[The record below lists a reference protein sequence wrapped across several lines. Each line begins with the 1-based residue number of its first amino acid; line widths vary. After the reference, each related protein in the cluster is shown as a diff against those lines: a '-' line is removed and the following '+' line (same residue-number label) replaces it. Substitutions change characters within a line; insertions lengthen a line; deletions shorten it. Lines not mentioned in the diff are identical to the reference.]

1 MIVKVNPIL
10 LLCRIKIS
18 SNNMKRL
25 IFQNFLF
32 LSLLLNSNFLIGAN
46 KIVLIENQLFKKEFS
61 FDHNKVQVLSMY
73 DKTGKKELLQVT
85 AQKPY
90 FEFNINHKRITSND
104 PLWLFQDVQTRKM
117 DNGGTELT
125 ISVSGENELKDLQVT
140 ILQQYF
146 PNSTLIRE
154 QLLLKS
160 KKTGKFKLNKEQGK
174 IQFVFPQ
181 YSFSDIALNDTITEI
196 RIASYGNEILSKLD
210 PNRTYDNRVKD
221 RNLAACHMFHMASIS
236 HSLTLGDSILLK
248 GPFNLTQLDNYTIL
262 STYEHASQDG
272 IKGMRLNQMGINND
286 YLNITDAN
294 QGVKTNSGFTM
305 CDDDFLFIGIEN
317 QKNKSSTTIS
327 NKIMRGGYLDNESIP
342 SDKFYQTVWSALAF
356 MNKITDSQGIIRNYL
371 LNQITENKSARAPN
385 FYYNTWGM
393 QRSAE
398 QNGKDVRSVFTEAR
412 ILEEMEYASQLN
424 VDHFILD
431 DGWEESLGVWE
442 YNKTRLP
449 NGLKPFLDKAKEKNM
464 TLGVWF
470 SLIGIDSTSQRYK
483 DHRNWVIK
491 SIDGTPAIGQWSNP
505 VFDIVSDFSKL
516 IVEDHKKLIDQGVRF
531 FKWDAINTFN
541 SAEPNLWHGDSNYD
555 RKEIIDRY
563 NYLLP
568 FVVTDCMKQIHQYNK
583 DVSIE
588 IDITE
593 PERCMIGL
601 MPLQEGKLFWM
612 NNGASGYGD
621 YSTFRTKSMRTII
634 NQLGNVLPPEILTY
648 AQYPQ
653 NVVPFYAQR
662 YNVNTSLVA
671 GKGFWGDLKMM
682 SKKDRETVG
691 KTLKKAKMVL
701 PYITGKPLVMT
712 GRIGA
717 SPEMYE
723 QIDYQNAFGQ
733 VIGFS
738 GSLRN
743 YMHHSKVNGKNMLCV
758 LNQSYRLKENSLNF
772 DFQFT
777 IPDDTRE
784 AFIIGNEGKNISI
797 LESTG
802 WIDEVQ
808 LEDNQLTISLGATS
822 NLKIKMPE
830 TAKNIKVDNAK
841 FTITPNGLLDIQVTT
856 ISDSL
861 KISWD

>member
-1 MIVKVNPIL
+1 MNKINL
-10 LLCRIKIS
+10 LNWLLCSI
-18 SNNMKRL
+18 
-25 IFQNFLF
+25 LF
-32 LSLLLNSNFLIGAN
+32 TPVCLYGAN
-46 KIVLIENQLFKKEFS
+46 KNVVIENELFKKQLCFEQ
-61 FDHNKVQVLSMY
+61 NKVVVASLY
-73 DKTGKKELLQVT
+73 DKTQQKELIKPVDK
-85 AQKPY
+85 KPY
-90 FEFNINHKRITSND
+90 FEFIINNKRVTAND
-104 PLWLFQDVQTRKM
+104 PIWQFQNVQSRLM
-117 DNGGTELT
+117 DNGGTELSILVT
-125 ISVSGENELKDLQVT
+125 GRNELKNLELT

-160 KKTGKFKLNKEQGK
+160 KRTGELKLNKDQGK
-174 IQFVFPQ
+174 LHFIFPQ
-181 YSFSDIALNDTITEI
+181 YTFSNIAPKDTITEI

-221 RNLAACHMFHMASIS
+221 RNLAACHMFHTASIS
-236 HSLTLGDSILLK
+236 HLLSVGSSVILK
-248 GPFNLTQLDNYTIL
+248 GPFNLIKIDKYTIL

-272 IKGMRLNQMGINND
+272 IKGMRLNQMGVNND
-286 YLNITDAN
+286 YLAITDAN

-305 CDDDFLFIGIEN
+305 SDDDFFFIGLEN
-317 QKNKSSTTIS
+317 QKDKSGTTIS
-327 NKIMRGGYLDNESIP
+327 NKIMRGGYLDNEPIP
-342 SDKFYQTVWSALAF
+342 SDKHYQTVWSALAF
-356 MNKITDSQGIIRNYL
+356 MNKTTDSQSIIRNYL

-393 QRSAE
+393 QRTAE

-431 DGWEESLGVWE
+431 DGWEETLGVWE
-442 YNKTRLP
+442 YNKSRLP

-491 SIDGTPAIGQWSNP
+491 SVDGTPAIGQWSNP

-516 IVEDHKKLIDQGVRF
+516 IVDDHKKLIDQGIRF

-541 SAEPNLWHGDSNYD
+541 SAEPNLWHGNSSYD

-634 NQLGNVLPPEILTY
+634 NQIGNVLPPEVLTY

-691 KTLKKAKMVL
+691 NTLKKAKMVL
-701 PYITGKPLVMT
+701 PYTTGKPLIMN

-723 QIDYQNAFGQ
+723 QIDFENAFGQ
-733 VIGFS
+733 VVGFS
-738 GSLRN
+738 GSTRN
-743 YMHHSKVNGKNMLCV
+743 YMHHSKVNGENMLCV
-758 LNQSYRLKENSLNF
+758 LNQSYHLNGNLLNL

-784 AFIIGNEGKNISI
+784 AFIIGNKGKNISI

-802 WIDEVQ
+802 WIDNVQ
-808 LEDNQLTISLGATS
+808 LNDKLLTISLGAAS
-822 NLKIKMPE
+822 NLKIKMPA
-830 TAKNIKVDNAK
+830 TIKNIKVNVSN
-841 FTITPNGLLDIQVTT
+841 FTITSNGLLDIQVTT

>member
-1 MIVKVNPIL
+1 
-10 LLCRIKIS
+10 
-18 SNNMKRL
+18 MKRL

-32 LSLLLNSNFLIGAN
+32 LFLLLNPYFLIGAN
-46 KIVLIENQLFKKEFS
+46 KTVLIENQLFKKEFR
-61 FDHNKVQVLSMY
+61 FDNNKVQVLSLY
-73 DKTGKKELLQVT
+73 DKTEQKELLQVT

-90 FEFNINHKRITSND
+90 FEFNINNRRITAND
-104 PLWLFQDVQTRKM
+104 PLWQFQDVQSRKM
-117 DNGGTELT
+117 DNGGTELS
-125 ISVSGENELKDLQVT
+125 ILVSGKNELKDLQVT

-160 KKTGKFKLNKEQGK
+160 KKTGKLKLNKEQGK
-174 IQFVFPQ
+174 LHFVFPQ
-181 YSFSDIALNDTITEI
+181 YSFLNIASNDTITEI
-196 RIASYGNEILSKLD
+196 RMASYGNEILSKLD

-221 RNLAACHMFHMASIS
+221 RNLAACHMFHTVSIS
-236 HSLTLGDSILLK
+236 HQLMVGNNTILK
-248 GPFNLTQLDNYTIL
+248 GPFSLTQLDRYTIL

-286 YLNITDAN
+286 YLNMIDAN
-294 QGVKTNSGFTM
+294 QGVETNSGYTM
-305 CDDDFLFIGIEN
+305 CDSDFFFIGIDN
-317 QKNKSSTTIS
+317 QKDKFATTIS
-327 NKIMRGGYLDNESIP
+327 NKILRGGYLDNEPIP
-342 SDKFYQTVWSALAF
+342 SDKYYQTVWSATAF
-356 MNKITDSQGIIRNYL
+356 MNKISDSKDIIRTYL
-371 LNQITENKSARAPN
+371 LNQITENIPARTPN

-393 QRSAE
+393 QRNAE
-398 QNGKDVRSVFTEAR
+398 QNGKDVRGIFTEAR
-412 ILEEMEYASQLN
+412 ILEEMEYASQLK

-431 DGWEESLGVWE
+431 DGWEESLGVWD
-442 YNKTRLP
+442 YNKARLP

-541 SAEPNLWHGDSNYD
+541 SAEPNLWHGDSSYD

-621 YSTFRTKSMRTII
+621 YSTFRTKSLRTII
-634 NQLGNVLPPEILTY
+634 NQLGNLLPPEVFTY
-648 AQYPQ
+648 AEYPQ
-653 NVVPFYAQR
+653 NVAPFYAQR

-671 GKGFWGDLKMM
+671 GRGFWGDLKMM
-682 SKKDRETVG
+682 SKKDRQTVG

-723 QIDYQNAFGQ
+723 QVDYQNAFGQ

-738 GSLRN
+738 GSTRN
-743 YMHHSKVNGKNMLCV
+743 YLHKSKINSENLLCV
-758 LNQSYRLKENSLNF
+758 LNQTYKLKENNLMF

-784 AFIIGNEGKNISI
+784 AFIIGNKGKNISI

-802 WIDEVQ
+802 WIDDVQ
-808 LEDNQLTISLGATS
+808 LEDKQLTITLGAVS

-830 TAKNIKVDNAK
+830 TAKNIKINNAK
-841 FTITPNGLLDIQVTT
+841 ITISPNGILNIKGTS

-861 KISWD
+861 KISWE

>member
-1 MIVKVNPIL
+1 MNKINL
-10 LLCRIKIS
+10 LNWLLCSI
-18 SNNMKRL
+18 
-25 IFQNFLF
+25 LF
-32 LSLLLNSNFLIGAN
+32 TPVCLYGAN
-46 KIVLIENQLFKKEFS
+46 KNVVIENELFKKQLCFEQ
-61 FDHNKVQVLSMY
+61 NKVVVASLY
-73 DKTGKKELLQVT
+73 DKTQQKELIKPVDK
-85 AQKPY
+85 KPY
-90 FEFNINHKRITSND
+90 FEFIINNKRVTAND
-104 PLWLFQDVQTRKM
+104 PIWQFQNVQSRLM
-117 DNGGTELT
+117 DNGGTELS
-125 ISVSGENELKDLQVT
+125 ISVTGRNELKNLELT

-160 KKTGKFKLNKEQGK
+160 KRTGELKLNKDQGK
-174 IQFVFPQ
+174 LHFIFPQ
-181 YSFSDIALNDTITEI
+181 YTFSNIAPKDTITEI

-221 RNLAACHMFHMASIS
+221 RNLAACHMFHTASIS
-236 HSLTLGDSILLK
+236 HLLSVGSSVILK
-248 GPFNLTQLDNYTIL
+248 GPFNLIKIDKYTIL

-272 IKGMRLNQMGINND
+272 IKGMRLNQMGVNND
-286 YLNITDAN
+286 YLAITDAN

-305 CDDDFLFIGIEN
+305 SDDDFFFIGLEN
-317 QKNKSSTTIS
+317 QKDKSGTTIS
-327 NKIMRGGYLDNESIP
+327 NKIMRGGYLDNEPIP
-342 SDKFYQTVWSALAF
+342 SDKHYQTVWSALAF
-356 MNKITDSQGIIRNYL
+356 MNKTTDSQSIIRNYL

-393 QRSAE
+393 QRTAE

-431 DGWEESLGVWE
+431 DGWEETLGVWE
-442 YNKTRLP
+442 YNKSRLP

-491 SIDGTPAIGQWSNP
+491 SVDGTPAIGQWSNP

-516 IVEDHKKLIDQGVRF
+516 IVDDHKKLIDQGIRF

-541 SAEPNLWHGDSNYD
+541 SAEPNLWHGNSSYD

-634 NQLGNVLPPEILTY
+634 NQIGNVLPPEVLTY

-691 KTLKKAKMVL
+691 NTLKKAKMVL
-701 PYITGKPLVMT
+701 PYTTGKPLIMN

-723 QIDYQNAFGQ
+723 QIDFENAFGQ
-733 VIGFS
+733 VVGFS
-738 GSLRN
+738 GSTRN
-743 YMHHSKVNGKNMLCV
+743 YLHHSKVNGENMLCV
-758 LNQSYRLKENSLNF
+758 LNQSYHLNGNLLNL

-784 AFIIGNEGKNISI
+784 AFIIGNKGKNISI

-802 WIDEVQ
+802 WIDNVQ
-808 LEDNQLTISLGATS
+808 LNDKLLTISLGAAS
-822 NLKIKMPE
+822 NLKIKMPA
-830 TAKNIKVDNAK
+830 TIKNIKVNVSN
-841 FTITPNGLLDIQVTT
+841 FTITSNGLLDIQVTT

>member
-1 MIVKVNPIL
+1 M
-10 LLCRIKIS
+10 KII
-18 SNNMKRL
+18 N
-25 IFQNFLF
+25 QTYLF
-32 LSLLLNSNFLIGAN
+32 LLLLLNPNILIGTN
-46 KIVLIENQLFKKEFS
+46 KNVLIENQLFKKEFS
-61 FDHNKVQVLSMY
+61 FEHNSVRVLSLY
-73 DKTGKKELLQVT
+73 DKLAQKELLQLST
-85 AQKPY
+85 QKPY
-90 FEFNINHKRITSND
+90 FEFNINHQRITAND
-104 PLWLFQDVQTRKM
+104 PFWQYQNVQTRKM
-117 DNGGTELT
+117 DNGGTELS
-125 ISVSGENELKDLQVT
+125 ILIVGINELKDLEVT

-160 KKTGKFKLNKEQGK
+160 KKTGELKLNKEQGMLH
-174 IQFVFPQ
+174 FVFPQ
-181 YSFSDIALNDTITEI
+181 YSFSETALSDTITEI
-196 RIASYGNEILSKLD
+196 RIASYGNEILPKLD

-221 RNLAACHMFHMASIS
+221 RNLAACHMFHTATIS
-236 HSLTLGDSILLK
+236 HLLAVGNNITIK
-248 GPFNLTQLDNYTIL
+248 GPFSLTKLDEYTIL

-272 IKGMRLNQMGINND
+272 IKGMRLNEMGLSND
-286 YLNITDAN
+286 YLHLSDAN

-305 CDDDFLFIGIEN
+305 CDDDFFFVGIGN
-317 QKNKSSTTIS
+317 QKDKLSTTIS
-327 NKIMRGGYLDNESIP
+327 TKIMRGGYLDNEAIP
-342 SDKFYQTVWSALAF
+342 TDKYYQTVWSATAF
-356 MNKITDSQGIIRNYL
+356 MKKTTDSRDIIRTYL
-371 LNQITENKSARAPN
+371 LNQITESKAARAPN

-393 QRSAE
+393 QRSSE

-424 VDHFILD
+424 VDHFVLD
-431 DGWEESLGVWE
+431 DGWEEKLGVWD

-449 NGLKPFLDKAKEKNM
+449 NGLKPFIDKAKEKNL
-464 TLGVWF
+464 TLGIWF

-491 SIDGTPAIGQWSNP
+491 SVDGTPAIGQWSHP

-516 IVEDHKKLIDQGVRF
+516 IVEDHKKLIDQGIKF

-541 SAEPNLWHGDSNYD
+541 SALPNLWHGDSSYN

-601 MPLQEGKLFWM
+601 MPLQQGKLFWM

-634 NQLGNVLPPEILTY
+634 NQLGDVLPPEVFTY
-648 AQYPQ
+648 AVYPQ
-653 NVVPFYAQR
+653 NVAPFYAQR

-671 GKGFWGDLKMM
+671 GRGFWGDLKLMT
-682 SKKDRETVG
+682 KTDRETVG
-691 KTLKKAKMVL
+691 KTLEKAKMVL
-701 PYITGKPLVMT
+701 PYIAGKPLVMT

-717 SPEMYE
+717 SSEMYE

-738 GSLRN
+738 GSTSIYSHNININSENL
-743 YMHHSKVNGKNMLCV
+743 LCV
-758 LNQSYRLKENSLNF
+758 LNQSYRLKENNLNF
-772 DFQFT
+772 EFQFA

-784 AFIIGNEGKNISI
+784 VFIIGNKGRNVSI
-797 LESTG
+797 LESSG
-802 WIDEVQ
+802 WIDDVQ
-808 LEDNQLTISLGATS
+808 LDKNELSISLGATS
-822 NLKIKMPE
+822 NLKIKVPA
-830 TAKNIKVDNAK
+830 TAKNIQVNSDK
-841 FTITPNGLLDIQVTT
+841 FTISANNIIDIQAACN
-856 ISDSL
+856 SKLL
-861 KISWD
+861 KIAWEL

>member
-1 MIVKVNPIL
+1 MNKINL
-10 LLCRIKIS
+10 LNWLLCSI
-18 SNNMKRL
+18 
-25 IFQNFLF
+25 LF
-32 LSLLLNSNFLIGAN
+32 TPVCLYGAN
-46 KIVLIENQLFKKEFS
+46 KNVVIENELFKKQLCFEQ
-61 FDHNKVQVLSMY
+61 NKVVVASLY
-73 DKTGKKELLQVT
+73 DKTQQKELIKPVDK
-85 AQKPY
+85 KPY
-90 FEFNINHKRITSND
+90 FEFIINNKRVTAND
-104 PLWLFQDVQTRKM
+104 PIWQFQNVQSRLM
-117 DNGGTELT
+117 DNGGTELS
-125 ISVSGENELKDLQVT
+125 ISVTGRNELKNLELT

-160 KKTGKFKLNKEQGK
+160 KRTGELKLNKDQGK
-174 IQFVFPQ
+174 LNFIFPQ
-181 YSFSDIALNDTITEI
+181 YTFSNIAPKDTITEI

-221 RNLAACHMFHMASIS
+221 RNLAACHMFHTASIS
-236 HSLTLGDSILLK
+236 HLLSVGSSVILK
-248 GPFNLTQLDNYTIL
+248 GPFNLIKIDKYTIL

-272 IKGMRLNQMGINND
+272 IKGMRLNQMGVNND
-286 YLNITDAN
+286 YLAITDAN

-305 CDDDFLFIGIEN
+305 SDDDFFFIGLEN
-317 QKNKSSTTIS
+317 QKDKSGTTIS
-327 NKIMRGGYLDNESIP
+327 NKIMRGGYLDNEPIP
-342 SDKFYQTVWSALAF
+342 SDKHYQTVWSALAF
-356 MNKITDSQGIIRNYL
+356 MNKTTDSQSIIRNYL

-393 QRSAE
+393 QRTAE

-431 DGWEESLGVWE
+431 DGWEETLGVWE
-442 YNKTRLP
+442 YNKSRLP

-491 SIDGTPAIGQWSNP
+491 SVDGTPAIGQWSNP

-516 IVEDHKKLIDQGVRF
+516 IVDDHKKLIDQGIRF

-541 SAEPNLWHGDSNYD
+541 SAEPNLWHGNSSYD

-634 NQLGNVLPPEILTY
+634 NQIGNVLPPEVLTY

-691 KTLKKAKMVL
+691 NTLKKAKMVL
-701 PYITGKPLVMT
+701 PYTTGKPLIMN

-723 QIDYQNAFGQ
+723 QIDFENAFGQ
-733 VIGFS
+733 VVGFS
-738 GSLRN
+738 GSTRN
-743 YMHHSKVNGKNMLCV
+743 YMHHSKVNGENMLCV
-758 LNQSYRLKENSLNF
+758 LNQSYHLNGNLLNL

-784 AFIIGNEGKNISI
+784 AFIIGNKGKNISI

-802 WIDEVQ
+802 WIDNVQ
-808 LEDNQLTISLGATS
+808 LNDKLLTISLGAAS
-822 NLKIKMPE
+822 NLKIKMPA
-830 TAKNIKVDNAK
+830 TIKNIKVNVSN
-841 FTITPNGLLDIQVTT
+841 FTITSNGLLDIQVTT

>member
-1 MIVKVNPIL
+1 MGL
-10 LLCRIKIS
+10 LLLDIIS
-18 SNNMKRL
+18 SNTMNRFVNKSL
-25 IFQNFLF
+25 LF
-32 LSLLLNSNFLIGAN
+32 LLLLVNPNFLIGAS
-46 KIVLIENQLFKKEFS
+46 KTFLIENHLFKKEFS
-61 FDHNKVQVLSMY
+61 FEHNKVQILSLY
-73 DKTGKKELLQVT
+73 DKTRNKELLQVT
-85 AQKPY
+85 AEKPY
-90 FEFNINHKRITSND
+90 FEFNINHKRISAND
-104 PLWLFQDVQTRKM
+104 PLWLLENVKTRKM
-117 DNGGTELT
+117 DNGGTELS
-125 ISVSGENELKDLQVT
+125 ISISGINELKYLQMT

-160 KKTGKFKLNKEQGK
+160 KKKGELKLNKEQGK
-174 IQFVFPQ
+174 LHFIYPQ
-181 YSFSDIALNDTITEI
+181 YSFSNNALNDTISEI
-196 RIASYGNEILSKLD
+196 RMASYGKEILSKLD
-210 PNRTYDNRVKD
+210 TNRTYDNRVKD
-221 RNLAACHMFHMASIS
+221 RNLAACHMFHAASFSHVLAVGNNIS
-236 HSLTLGDSILLK
+236 LK
-248 GPFNLTQLDNYTIL
+248 GPFSLTQLDEYTIL

-272 IKGMRLNQMGINND
+272 IKGLRLTQMGLNKD

-294 QGVKTNSGFTM
+294 QGVKTNSGYTI
-305 CDDDFLFIGIEN
+305 CDSDFFFIGIDH
-317 QKNKSSTTIS
+317 QKDKSITTIS
-327 NKIMRGGYLDNESIP
+327 NKFLRGSYLDNEPIP
-342 SDKFYQTVWSALAF
+342 TEKYYQTVWSATAF
-356 MNKITDSQGIIRNYL
+356 MKKASDSGDIIRTYL
-371 LNQITENKSARAPN
+371 LNQITENKPARAPN

-393 QRSAE
+393 QRSE
-398 QNGKDVRSVFTEAR
+398 EHDGKDVRSVFTEAR

-431 DGWEESLGVWE
+431 DGWEEKFGVWE

-449 NGLKPFLDKAKEKNM
+449 NGLKPLLDKAKEKNI

-470 SLIGIDSTSQRYK
+470 SLIGIDSTSQRFK
-483 DHRNWVIK
+483 DHRKWVIK
-491 SIDGTPAIGQWSNP
+491 SIDGTPAIGQWDNP

-516 IVEDHKKLIDQGVRF
+516 IVEDHKKLIDQGIMF

-541 SAEPNLWHGDSNYD
+541 SAEPNLWHGDSSYD

-563 NYLLP
+563 NYLMP

-588 IDITE
+588 IDVTE

-621 YSTFRTKSMRTII
+621 YSTFRAKSMRTII
-634 NQLGNVLPPEILTY
+634 NQLGGVLPPEVFTY

-653 NVVPFYAQR
+653 NVAPFYAQR

-671 GKGFWGDLKMM
+671 GRGFWGDLKMM
-682 SKKDRETVG
+682 TKSDRETVG

-717 SPEMYE
+717 SPEMYN
-723 QIDYQNAFGQ
+723 QIDVQNAFGQ

-738 GSLRN
+738 GSIRN
-743 YMHHSKVNGKNMLCV
+743 YLHKVKINSENLLCV
-758 LNQSYRLKENSLNF
+758 LNQSYRLKENMLNF
-772 DFQFT
+772 DFQFS

-784 AFIIGNEGKNISI
+784 LFIIGNKRRGISI

-802 WIDEVQ
+802 WIDDVQ
-808 LEDNQLTISLGATS
+808 LEENKLIITLGATS
-822 NLKIKMPE
+822 NLKIKVPA
-830 TAKNIKVDNAK
+830 TAKNIQVNTEK
-841 FTITPNGLLDIQVTT
+841 FTISANNIIDIQEANN
-856 ISDSL
+856 S
-861 KISWD
+861 KIIKIGWE

>member
-1 MIVKVNPIL
+1 M
-10 LLCRIKIS
+10 
-18 SNNMKRL
+18 
-25 IFQNFLF
+25 LF
-32 LSLLLNSNFLIGAN
+32 NSHFLIGAN
-46 KIVLIENQLFKKEFS
+46 KTVLIENQLFKKEFS
-61 FDHNKVQVLSMY
+61 FDHNKIQVLSLY
-73 DKTGKKELLQVT
+73 DKTEQKELLQVT

-90 FEFNINHKRITSND
+90 FEFNINHKRITAND
-104 PLWLFQDVQTRKM
+104 PLWQFENVQTRKM
-117 DNGGTELT
+117 ENGGTELS
-125 ISVSGENELKDLQVT
+125 ISVSGKNELKDLQVT
-140 ILQQYF
+140 IHQQYF

-160 KKTGKFKLNKEQGK
+160 KRTEKFKLNKEQGNLH
-174 IQFVFPQ
+174 FVFPQ
-181 YSFSDIALNDTITEI
+181 YSFSDIAPNDTITEI

-210 PNRTYDNRVKD
+210 PNRTYDNRIKD
-221 RNLAACHMFHMASIS
+221 RNLAACHMFHTASIS
-236 HSLTLGDSILLK
+236 HLLTVGNNVLLK
-248 GPFNLTQLDNYTIL
+248 GPFSLTRLDEYTIL

-305 CDDDFLFIGIEN
+305 NDDDFLFIGIEN
-317 QKNKSSTTIS
+317 QKDKSSATIS
-327 NKIMRGGYLDNESIP
+327 NKILRGGYLDNEPIP
-342 SDKFYQTVWSALAF
+342 SDKYYETVWSVTAF
-356 MNKITDSQGIIRNYL
+356 MKKTSESSEIIRTYL
-371 LNQITENKSARAPN
+371 LNQITENKSSRTPN

-398 QNGKDVRSVFTEAR
+398 QNGKDTRRVFTEAR

-424 VDHFILD
+424 VDQFILD
-431 DGWEESLGVWE
+431 DGWEETLGVWD
-442 YNKTRLP
+442 YNKARLP

-483 DHRNWVIK
+483 EHRDWVIK

-516 IVEDHKKLIDQGVRF
+516 IVEDHKKLIDQGIRF

-541 SAEPNLWHGDSNYD
+541 SAEPNLWHGDNSYD

-568 FVVTDCMKQIHQYNK
+568 FVITDCMKQIHQYNK

-634 NQLGNVLPPEILTY
+634 NQLGTVLPPEIFTY
-648 AQYPQ
+648 AEYPQ
-653 NVVPFYAQR
+653 NVAPFYAQR

-671 GKGFWGDLKMM
+671 GRGFWGDLKMM

-723 QIDYQNAFGQ
+723 QIDCQNAFGQ
-733 VIGFS
+733 VVGFS
-738 GSLRN
+738 GSTRN
-743 YMHHSKVNGKNMLCV
+743 YIHKSKINVENLLCV
-758 LNQSYRLKENSLNF
+758 LNQSYRLKENNLIF
-772 DFQFT
+772 DFQFA

-784 AFIIGNEGKNISI
+784 AFIIGNKGKDISI

-802 WIDEVQ
+802 WIDDVQ
-808 LEDNQLTISLGATS
+808 LEDKQLIIILGAVS
-822 NLKIKMPE
+822 DLKIKMPA
-830 TAKNIKVDNAK
+830 TARNIKVSASN
-841 FTITPNGLLDIQVTT
+841 FTITPNGLLEIHVTT

-861 KISWD
+861 KISWE